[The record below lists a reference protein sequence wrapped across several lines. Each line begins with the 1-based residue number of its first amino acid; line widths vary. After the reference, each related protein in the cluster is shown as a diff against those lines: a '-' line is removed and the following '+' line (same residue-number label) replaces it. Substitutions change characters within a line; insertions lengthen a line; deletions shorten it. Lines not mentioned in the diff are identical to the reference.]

1 MSFTRQEFWGAV
13 GLLLTIVCLGAGLL
27 WVAVAV
33 SNARR
38 GRMSRHGQP
47 PRSAEVDADRAP
59 PL

>member
-1 MSFTRQEFWGAV
+1 
-13 GLLLTIVCLGAGLL
+13 LLTIVCLGAGLL